1 MITRTPALLYASG
14 SFGALTSLGL
24 LSFLGGAGF
33 HRALGVTLN
42 PGFFNADFLCPRL
55 VAGGVLAWVFL
66 FPLPFRYS
74 LFGIPF
80 MAAPVALFQLF
91 FTLPQ
96 WEHAGWLGIRYGW
109 ATPFLV
115 IGYTL
120 LWAMVTS
127 FAMRLNGG
135 R

>member
-1 MITRTPALLYASG
+1 MILRTPALLYASG
-14 SFGALTSLGL
+14 SIGALASLGL
-24 LSFLGGAGF
+24 LTFFGGAGF

-42 PGFFNADFLCPRL
+42 PGFFSAAYLCPRI
-55 VAGGVLAWVFL
+55 VMGGVFAWIFF

-91 FTLPQ
+91 VSLPQ
-96 WEHAGWLGIRYGW
+96 WEHAGWFGVRYGW
-109 ATPFLV
+109 AMPFLV
-115 IGYTL
+115 FAYTL
-120 LWAMVTS
+120 VWAWVTS
-127 FAMRLNGG
+127 LAMRLSGG